1 MSLKTYI
8 KELLRQRGMT
18 QQDLAHA
25 IGVSK
30 MTVSRWVS
38 DESAETTTLPDL
50 PNLAA
55 TARVLEA
62 PLARFIEEA
71 GFTLGINEVSTD
83 TKLARQ
89 IADRPALRRVVTM
102 MIDIDDND
110 LGFIEGMIIARKHS

>member
-1 MSLKTYI
+1 MSLKSYI
-8 KELLRQRGMT
+8 KGLLKQRGMT

-38 DESAETTTLPDL
+38 DESTESTILPDL

-71 GFTLGINEVSTD
+71 GFNLGIEAVNTD
-83 TKLARQ
+83 SKLARQ
-89 IADRPALRRVVTM
+89 IVDRPALRRVVEL
-102 MIDIDDND
+102 MIEMDDND
-110 LGFIEGMIIARKHS
+110 LGFVEGMIIARKR

>member
-1 MSLKTYI
+1 MSLKSYI

-38 DESAETTTLPDL
+38 DESAETTILPDL

-71 GFTLGINEVSTD
+71 GFVLGIDEVSTD
-83 TKLARQ
+83 TRLSRQ
-89 IADRPALRRVVTM
+89 LADRPPLRRVVEM
-102 MIDIDDND
+102 MIDMDDND
-110 LGFIEGMIIARKHS
+110 LGFIEGMIVARKR